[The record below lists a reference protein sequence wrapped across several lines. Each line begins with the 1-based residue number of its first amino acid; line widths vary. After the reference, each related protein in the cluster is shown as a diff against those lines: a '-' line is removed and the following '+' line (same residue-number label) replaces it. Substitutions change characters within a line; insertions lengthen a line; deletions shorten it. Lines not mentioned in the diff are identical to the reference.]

1 MDAFA
6 LQLST
11 AGGIIA
17 ANQMAIAA
25 FKRGGTEDLQS
36 NSQFSIPAGGFSGA
50 FTDAASFYLG
60 YAIAKSGLSLY
71 IDKQIG
77 LTDSLARALG
87 SPHGGNHALPVRF
100 ASARKAAAIHTCTS
114 KVEVGSRETAGRHTQ
129 QRDRIVPI

>member
-1 MDAFA
+1 MHESVTKHNQHARQIPPCTTADDSLLSFA
-6 LQLST
+6 LPSLRAKKITATFDGGNLSSD
-11 AGGIIA
+11 GGVLLLA
-17 ANQMAIAA
+17 
-25 FKRGGTEDLQS
+25 R
-36 NSQFSIPAGGFSGA
+36 
-50 FTDAASFYLG
+50 
-60 YAIAKSGLSLY
+60 